1 MNNMI
6 LNPTQL
12 PFQTWPQIPW
22 LPKFTPIPWRL
33 PKYNQMFRFDLF
45 RSNVFHIKEEFDIE
59 TLVKSKEI
67 Y

>member
-12 PFQTWPQIPW
+12 PFQTRPQIFW

-33 PKYNQMFRFDLF
+33 PKYTQMFRFDLF
-45 RSNVFHIKEEFDIE
+45 RSNVFHIKEEFDIKK
-59 TLVKSKEI
+59 LNNSKEI
-67 Y
+67 N